1 MEALPSVHCSQQYVS
16 FLFISRL
23 SPPCWRTHWGSHW
36 PTFISCLSSQNWAG
50 SHGDCVGH
58 GSACESVKRTQPL
71 RVLRSRMCISCN
83 QVHRTSIG
91 PRPTK
96 QFVIKDD
103 VTLPLPGAMASFGLF
118 PQYLGCNSYHGHFGV
133 LRWLVEI
140 CMRPKGVSQT
150 VRDFAASPV
159 GHSNSLCV

>member
-1 MEALPSVHCSQQYVS
+1 MFIAASSTCHFYS
-16 FLFISRL
+16 FLAY
-23 SPPCWRTHWGSHW
+23 PAPCWRTHWGSHW

-71 RVLRSRMCISCN
+71 RVLRSRMCISGN
-83 QVHRTSIG
+83 QVHGTSIG

-103 VTLPLPGAMASFGLF
+103 VAHCQVQWPVLDCFRSTLAVILTM
-118 PQYLGCNSYHGHFGV
+118 
-133 LRWLVEI
+133 RILV
-140 CMRPKGVSQT
+140 C
-150 VRDFAASPV
+150 
-159 GHSNSLCV
+159 